1 MPSFKDSTSIVFL
14 HPPSPFC
21 FLSAIGHSWVGS
33 LSCGWHSSLLTG
45 LATSILS
52 PKSHSLHRHQSGIP
66 ETPFHFNH
74 LSLSP
79 VSRWAHQTAC
89 FFLST
94 PGVQGDLKAQGQ
106 CHLHESSPCLP
117 TLWDLSELA
126 IFFFFFLYLYYNI
139 SSLSLESETILCKF
153 SSPAKLLLQQIFT
166 EYLSHMWPY
175 AKLWRY
181 SWVSKNEAYSTAP
194 EILLAIV
201 WPPIPGTVLC
211 TW

>member
-126 IFFFFFLYLYYNI
+126 IFFFFSCIFITTFLHSALNLRQFCASLPPQLNYSYNKY
-139 SSLSLESETILCKF
+139 SLSTYHTCGPTLNSGDI
-153 SSPAKLLLQQIFT
+153 A
-166 EYLSHMWPY
+166 
-175 AKLWRY
+175 
-181 SWVSKNEAYSTAP
+181 
-194 EILLAIV
+194 
-201 WPPIPGTVLC
+201 G
-211 TW
+211 